1 MDFNINL
8 KLGVNKMK
16 YTVTENL
23 LIELYEN
30 RKQQEEL
37 DTRLKQQFKKNSYGD
52 YICIKNND
60 IRIEVNEEV
69 NTYFVDDGEGRE
81 YRGTMFE
88 LYDKDKFLDWYKLVT
103 TAMEEGLNHIENF

>member
-52 YICIKNND
+52 YIYLKNND
-60 IRIEVNEEV
+60 IRIEVNEDT
-69 NTYFVDDGEGRE
+69 NN
-81 YRGTMFE
+81 GTWFE
-88 LYDKDKFLDWYKLVT
+88 LYDDSIGQEELEESGYLDSYRDLT
-103 TAMEEGLNHIENF
+103 TAMEAGLNHIENF

>member
-1 MDFNINL
+1 
-8 KLGVNKMK
+8 MK

-52 YICIKNND
+52 YVYLKNND
-60 IRIEVNEEV
+60 IRIEVNEET
-69 NTYFVDDGEGRE
+69 NS
-81 YRGTMFE
+81 GTMFD
-88 LYDKDKFLDWYKLVT
+88 LFANDDYLDSYKLVT
-103 TAMEEGLNHIENF
+103 TAMEAGLNHIENF